1 MRTVSSCVTD
11 KEYVAVVEFANQY
24 GEPVSGA
31 IKKAIFDV
39 AALANEDCPSGFELK
54 MECPEGEDEYG
65 HSLSDVLFAGN
76 IDNVRQIAGLPELD
90 LYGYKKERREGKPS
104 DVKQSNE
111 QEKCKK
117 YLSELDLYG
126 YGYNRKIE
134 GKASDVKQL
143 NEQAVPAGKELMIN
157 RIARMIREESKLIKS
172 DAEGFSG

>member
-54 MECPEGEDEYG
+54 MKCPEGEDEYG

-90 LYGYKKERREGKPS
+90 LYGY
-104 DVKQSNE
+104 
-111 QEKCKK
+111 
-117 YLSELDLYG
+117 
-126 YGYNRKIE
+126 GYNRKRE

-157 RIARMIREESKLIKS
+157 RIARMIREESKLIKP